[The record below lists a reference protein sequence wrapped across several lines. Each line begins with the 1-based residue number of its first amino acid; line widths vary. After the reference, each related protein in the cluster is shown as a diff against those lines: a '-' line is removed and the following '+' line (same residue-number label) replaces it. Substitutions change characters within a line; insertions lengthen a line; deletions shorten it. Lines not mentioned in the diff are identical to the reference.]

1 MMIYYQLIS
10 NSPTEEE
17 IERVLEKRPE
27 GLSMSQKE
35 QQPLFKEIKRQ
46 QKTVDVKSAET
57 DSVIPMQPIEEEQQ
71 HQQISVKKEELSQD
85 LSPPSESTT
94 TISGSADRKMVIT
107 MITLSIFLNE
117 LPQQWIGKEMKM
129 QIIADIMDAAWIAR
143 RVLEDVERGLINAQF
158 TVKESDHLCDMTFV
172 LRISEGLAG
181 FRTAVTAIIPVLSF
195 PLTDI
200 KSKAIFLF

>member
-1 MMIYYQLIS
+1 
-10 NSPTEEE
+10 
-17 IERVLEKRPE
+17 
-27 GLSMSQKE
+27 
-35 QQPLFKEIKRQ
+35 
-46 QKTVDVKSAET
+46 
-57 DSVIPMQPIEEEQQ
+57 
-71 HQQISVKKEELSQD
+71 
-85 LSPPSESTT
+85 
-94 TISGSADRKMVIT
+94 
-107 MITLSIFLNE
+107 
-117 LPQQWIGKEMKM
+117 M

-200 KSKAIFLF
+200 KSKAIFRGLC

>member
-46 QKTVDVKSAET
+46 QKTVDVKSADYRRRTTTPTNISKEGG
-57 DSVIPMQPIEEEQQ
+57 VIPGL
-71 HQQISVKKEELSQD
+71 V
-85 LSPPSESTT
+85 TT
-94 TISGSADRKMVIT
+94 FRIYNNDIWQCRQKNGYNNDYIVNI
-107 MITLSIFLNE
+107 LNE

-200 KSKAIFLF
+200 KSKAIFRGLC